1 MNRKLKKFGVI
12 NPNHIGA
19 RGDNFIQSVILTAYV
34 TLEGIVVKLARIV
47 ASLAAAGLIMVTM
60 TAQAADMS
68 AAQKKQVQDVVR
80 DYLVQN
86 PDVIIQALQGYQQKQ
101 MDQAKKTI
109 QKTQDTSPQFADALF
124 HQANDPTAG
133 NPNGKITVV
142 EFFDYQCPH
151 CVDMTPVIEG
161 LIKNNPEVKVI
172 FKEFPIR
179 GPVSEIA
186 TRAALAAKEQ
196 GKYFEFHRALME
208 SKQEPLT
215 EDAIYQAAKSVG
227 LDVDKLKA
235 AMKSGNVEKQVK
247 ANYQLAQQL
256 GLLGTPALFI
266 AKSDVSK
273 TSPATAIVF
282 IPGQADSS
290 QMNQAIDKISK

>member
-1 MNRKLKKFGVI
+1 MKL
-12 NPNHIGA
+12 
-19 RGDNFIQSVILTAYV
+19 S
-34 TLEGIVVKLARIV
+34 RII
-47 ASLAAAGLIMVTM
+47 ASMAAAGLVMVNM

-68 AAQKKQVQDVVR
+68 AVQKKQVQEVVR

-109 QKTQDTSPQFADALF
+109 QKTQETSPQFAEALF
-124 HQANDPTAG
+124 HQANDPMAG
-133 NPNGKITVV
+133 NVNGKVTVV

-161 LIKNNPEVKVI
+161 LIKNNPDVKIVL
-172 FKEFPIR
+172 KEFPIR
-179 GPVSEIA
+179 GPISEVA

-196 GKYFEFHRALME
+196 GKYFELHKALME

-215 EDAIYQAAKSVG
+215 QDAIFQAAKSVG

-235 AMKSGNVEKQVK
+235 AMKSDVVEKQIK
-247 ANYQLAQQL
+247 ANYKLAQDLQL
-256 GLLGTPALFI
+256 IGTPAFFI

-273 TSPATAIVF
+273 SSPATAIVF
-282 IPGQADSS
+282 LPGQVDAA
-290 QMNQAIDKISK
+290 QMNQAIDKVSK

>member
-1 MNRKLKKFGVI
+1 MVRVPKWK
-12 NPNHIGA
+12 
-19 RGDNFIQSVILTAYV
+19 RDNSIQSVILTAYV
-34 TLEGIVVKLARIV
+34 ILEDIAVKLTRMV
-47 ASLAAAGLIMVTM
+47 ASLAAAGLMMVNL

-86 PDVIIQALQGYQQKQ
+86 PDVIIQALQSYQQKQ
-101 MDQAKKTI
+101 MDEAKKTI

-124 HQANDPTAG
+124 HQASDPVAG

-151 CVDMTPVIEG
+151 CVDMTPVVEG
-161 LIKNNPEVKVI
+161 LIKSNPDVKVV

-179 GPVSEIA
+179 GPISEVA
-186 TRAALAAKEQ
+186 TKAALAAKEQ
-196 GKYFEFHRALME
+196 GKYFEFHKALMN

-227 LDVDKLKA
+227 IDVDKLKA
-235 AMKSGNVEKQVK
+235 AMKSGNVDQQIK
-247 ANYQLAQQL
+247 ANYKLAQQL

-282 IPGQADSS
+282 IPGQADSA
-290 QMNQAIDKISK
+290 QMNQAIDKVSK

>member
-1 MNRKLKKFGVI
+1 MR
-12 NPNHIGA
+12 
-19 RGDNFIQSVILTAYV
+19 DNLSQSVILTAYV
-34 TLEGIVVKLARIV
+34 ILEDSVVKLTRMV
-47 ASLAAAGLIMVTM
+47 ASLAAAGLMMINM

-86 PDVIIQALQGYQQKQ
+86 PDVIIQALQNYQQKQ
-101 MDQAKKTI
+101 MDEAKKTI
-109 QKTQDTSPQFADALF
+109 QKTQDTSPQYADALF
-124 HQANDPTAG
+124 HQANDPMAG

-151 CVDMTPVIEG
+151 CIDMTPIIEG
-161 LIKNNPEVKVI
+161 LIKNNPDVKIV

-179 GPVSEIA
+179 GRISEIA
-186 TRAALAAKEQ
+186 TRAALAANEQ
-196 GKYFEFHRALME
+196 GKYFELHKALMT

-215 EDAIYQAAKSVG
+215 EEAIYQAAKSVG
-227 LDVDKLKA
+227 IDVDKLKA
-235 AMKSGNVEKQVK
+235 AMKSGNVEQQVK
-247 ANYQLAQQL
+247 ANYKLAQQL

-266 AKSDVSK
+266 AKSDISK

-282 IPGQADSS
+282 IPGQADSA
-290 QMNQAIDKISK
+290 QMSQAIDKVSK